1 MKKVQIM
8 GIIFSALLL
17 VGYLAIGAPAE
28 LVLPFQSLELRVRLL
43 GYPSYI
49 ALAILPPLL
58 LGGIGIMT
66 YQLCHPQREVT
77 SYSKV
82 WLKVAYIS
90 LAIGLVALISR
101 VYLGHQVTKSGYVNC
116 INESRTSSKNSWRV
130 YAKDLSLCK
139 SSSGIAGG

>member
-1 MKKVQIM
+1 MKKIQTS
-8 GIIFSALLL
+8 GIVFFALFF

-28 LVLPFQSLELRVRLL
+28 LALPFQPLELRVRLL

-58 LGGIGIMT
+58 LGSIGIMT
-66 YQLCHPQREVT
+66 HQLCNPKREVT

-90 LAIGLVALISR
+90 LAIGLLAFVSR
-101 VYLGHQVTKSGYVNC
+101 GYLGYQVTKSGYVKC

-130 YAKDLSLCK
+130 YAEDLSLCK
-139 SSSGIAGG
+139 ASSGIAGG

>member
-1 MKKVQIM
+1 MKKIQIS
-8 GIIFSALLL
+8 GIIFFALFLA
-17 VGYLAIGAPAE
+17 GYLAIGAPAE
-28 LVLPFQSLELRVRLL
+28 LALPFLPLELKVRLL
-43 GYPSYI
+43 GYQSYI

-58 LGGIGIMT
+58 LGGIGIMIH
-66 YQLCHPQREVT
+66 QLCNPQREVT

-90 LAIGLVALISR
+90 LAIGLLALFSR
-101 VYLGHQVTKSGYVNC
+101 GYLGYQVTKSGYVKC
-116 INESRTSSKNSWRV
+116 IHESRTSSKNSWRV

>member
-1 MKKVQIM
+1 MKKVQMM
-8 GIIFSALLL
+8 GIVFSALLL

-28 LVLPFQSLELRVRLL
+28 LALPFQSLELRVRLL

-49 ALAILPPLL
+49 ALAIIPPLL

-66 YQLCHPQREVT
+66 HQLCNPQREVT

-82 WLKVAYIS
+82 WLKVAYVS
-90 LAIGLVALISR
+90 LAIGLLGLVSR
-101 VYLGHQVTKSGYVNC
+101 GYLGYQATKSGYVKC

>member
-1 MKKVQIM
+1 MKKIQIS
-8 GIIFSALLL
+8 GIVFFALFL
-17 VGYLAIGAPAE
+17 VGYLVIGTPEE
-28 LVLPFQSLELRVRLL
+28 LALPFLPLNLRVRLL

-66 YQLCHPQREVT
+66 HQLCHPQREVS

-90 LAIGLVALISR
+90 LAIGLLALVSR
-101 VYLGHQVTKSGYVNC
+101 GYLGYQVTKSGYVKC

-130 YAKDLSLCK
+130 YAKDLTLCK

>member
-1 MKKVQIM
+1 MKKIKIS
-8 GIIFSALLL
+8 GIVFFASFL

-43 GYPSYI
+43 GYQSYI

-58 LGGIGIMT
+58 LGSIGIMT

-77 SYSKV
+77 SYSKI

-90 LAIGLVALISR
+90 LAIGLLALVSR
-101 VYLGHQVTKSGYVNC
+101 GYLGYQVTKAGYVKC